1 MAKVSLDARKLKQI
15 IIAGIKDS
23 SVLNNI
29 EKLNGMHAHAGIKG
43 EFALIMGVNNF
54 GDPLHTFLNTKSGS
68 PKRTEKQKKEAKRLG
83 AEAMAT
89 QGYHPI
95 PKRPFLTDAQ
105 YFGKKNIQKYI
116 NDNIDKLASGVRSG
130 KSSKQRSLSPE
141 DFMLGLANTMR
152 DNIRENWRDSEGLYK
167 ENAKATQK
175 NKPEGLPPLHGNKFK
190 ETDIEGWIDD

>member
-54 GDPLHTFLNTKSGS
+54 GDPFHTFPN
-68 PKRTEKQKKEAKRLG
+68 TEKRGYVRKTAKKLGTEAVESLG
-83 AEAMAT
+83 T
-89 QGYHPI
+89 KIRPI
-95 PKRPFLTDAQ
+95 PARPFLTDAQ
-105 YFGKKNIQKYI
+105 TLGKKNIQKYI

-130 KSSKQRSLSPE
+130 KSSQRSLSPE

-152 DNIRENWRDSEGLYK
+152 DNIRENWKDSGGLYE
-167 ENAKATQK
+167 ENSWATKARK
-175 NKPEGLPPLHGNKFK
+175 NPGLPPLHGNKFSEK
-190 ETDIEGWIDD
+190 NIEGWTND